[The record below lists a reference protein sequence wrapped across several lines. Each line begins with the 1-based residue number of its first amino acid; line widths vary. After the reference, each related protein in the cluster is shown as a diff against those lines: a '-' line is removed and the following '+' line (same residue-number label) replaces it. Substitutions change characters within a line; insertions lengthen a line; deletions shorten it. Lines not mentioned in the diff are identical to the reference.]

1 MPGQLVAT
9 IEGLPGCGK
18 SFLCGKIHDLGYAT
32 ADVDDFS
39 QAYLR
44 RGYHDCDDFQTGMI
58 ARVRTDITKW
68 VNSLA
73 DGTKVV
79 LCGVSGFLFEDEC
92 LGSVVDCSAGCQKI
106 WLDIAPRTMK
116 NYNRHKIAG
125 MSKVSNME
133 LLESTRRAVLRE
145 FTASELSKWKSMTS
159 RQRKEEGGFWKLRP
173 PSHALTDLEFMKLF
187 HMDLNTFIDT
197 HETYF
202 SAMLDVQLGDNV
214 HLSRDSAIKT
224 RRFKPMTFEKILAT
238 LASPN

>member
-1 MPGQLVAT
+1 MPGRLIAT

-58 ARVRTDITKW
+58 ERVKADIRQW
-68 VNSLA
+68 VNNLA
-73 DGTKVV
+73 NGTKVV
-79 LCGVSGFLFEDEC
+79 LCGVSGFLFEDKC
-92 LGSVVDCSAGCQKI
+92 LGSVVDCDTECHKI

-116 NYNRHKIAG
+116 NYKKYKIAG

-145 FTASELSKWKSMTS
+145 FTASELSKWKSMTPQQ
-159 RQRKEEGGFWKLRP
+159 RQKEGVFWELRP
-173 PSHALTDLEFMKLF
+173 PSQALTDVEFMKLF
-187 HMDLNTFIDT
+187 HQKLDTFIDAY
-197 HETYF
+197 ETYF
-202 SAMLDVQLGDNV
+202 NAMLDVQLEDNV
-214 HLSRDSAIKT
+214 HLSRDSAIKA
-224 RRFKPMTFEKILAT
+224 RGFKPMTFKKILAT
-238 LASPN
+238 LA